1 MIARPISGLPSLML
15 AVGLVLSTIVL
26 SACSVTSSSPADG
39 APTASNAIITSAT
52 PEEIEAESARLNR
65 WFEEK
70 FEEGLQ
76 RSPRYLTVLGR
87 KEQYDKFDNPT
98 EAEEDL
104 EFAIAT
110 RNLDELRNNFSYR
123 KLSDE
128 AKLSRDIWIYQYERQ
143 RKARKYRD
151 HRYIFNQMRGAQS
164 SYPTFMINYHKVDE
178 RSDME
183 AYISRLGGISTALGT
198 LLERAQRYAADGVRP
213 PRFAYEGVIDQ
224 SRKVIQGAPFTQ
236 NADATENPEDSAIW
250 RDAKAKIAAL
260 KNADKISDS
269 EAQEL
274 TNDTRTAL
282 LTQFAPAY
290 QALINWVESDLK
302 NADNIATG
310 VGKLPRGEDYYA
322 ERLRFSTTTKM
333 SAAEI
338 HKLGLEE
345 VERLTAEMQAVLK
358 EVNFKGTLQEF
369 FTYLRNDD
377 QFYFPNTDTGRNQY
391 LTDADDKI
399 DGIRKRLPEYFGV
412 LPKGDLIVKRVEAY
426 REQDGAPQ
434 HYNRGTP
441 DGSRPGIYYVH
452 LSDTTAMPITELE
465 VVAYHEGL
473 PGHHMQI
480 AIAQELESVP
490 TFRRHI
496 SFTAYI
502 EGWALYSEWLAIE
515 MGAYEDPYSNFGR
528 ITTEIWRAIRLVV
541 DTGLHAMGWTE
552 AEAIAYFTKHSPK
565 PLESVTAEVQRYIV
579 TPGQATSYKI
589 GMLKIQQL
597 RKKAEA
603 ALGKD
608 FDIRDFH
615 DTVLGGG
622 ALPLSLLERRIDQWI
637 ASKG

>member
-1 MIARPISGLPSLML
+1 MML

-39 APTASNAIITSAT
+39 APTASNAITTSAT

-236 NADATENPEDSAIW
+236 NAGATENPEDSAIW

-269 EAQEL
+269 EAEQL
-274 TNDTRTAL
+274 IDDTRTAL

-290 QALINWVESDLK
+290 QALISWVESDLK

-541 DTGLHAMGWTE
+541 DTGIHAMGWTE

-603 ALGKD
+603 ALGED